1 MNKGF
6 AIWREPGSCPVG
18 IAGAF
23 QEASIADIDIEHGF
37 VFKPW
42 SHDEP
47 SYYLT
52 GEQINDE
59 PLLRRWA
66 SLPVSDLTMDALA
79 PMDVEEWQRY
89 IQAIQQEIV
98 RSGVQKVV
106 AARSILVKADVGL
119 FDAFLVACSRYP
131 DAFVSIVYHENHGVW
146 LGATPEIL
154 VQPERDD
161 WETVSMAG
169 TLLEDTANW
178 TGKELEENTTT
189 QQYLEQ
195 VLHRMGAH
203 IKETSQPDAIRAG
216 ALRHLV
222 RRYRFSLAAKDIGK
236 LIAELHPTPAV
247 GGFPRG
253 KALSMIAEY
262 EMHGR
267 GLFAGYLGFF
277 KGHKP
282 YLWVNLRCCRWYGTR
297 AMLYAGAGINA
308 MSRAEA
314 ELAETAAKMAT
325 IGSCL

>member
-1 MNKGF
+1 MNEGF

-18 IAGAF
+18 IAGTF
-23 QEASIADIDIEHGF
+23 QVASIADIDIERGF

-42 SHDEP
+42 SSEQP
-47 SYYLT
+47 SYFIT
-52 GEQINDE
+52 GELINQE
-59 PLLRRWA
+59 PLLRGWT
-66 SLPVSDLTMDALA
+66 SLPVSDLPVNAMA
-79 PMDVEEWQRY
+79 PMDVEDWQRY

-98 RSGVQKVV
+98 QGGVQKVV
-106 AARSILVKADVGL
+106 AARSILVKTDVGL
-119 FDAFLVACSRYP
+119 FDAFLMACSRYP

-154 VQPERDD
+154 VQPESDD

-169 TLLEDTANW
+169 TLLEDTAKW
-178 TGKELEENTTT
+178 TGKELEENTAT

-203 IKETSQPDAIRAG
+203 IKESSQPDAIRAG

-222 RRYRFSLAAKDIGK
+222 RRYRFTLAGQDIRK

-262 EMHGR
+262 EVHGR

-282 YLWVNLRCCRWYGTR
+282 YLWVNLRCCRWSDTK
-297 AMLYAGAGINA
+297 AILYAGAGINA

-314 ELAETAAKMAT
+314 EWAETEAKMAT